1 MRKWVVL
8 GCAVALTAAVDRV
21 SKLWIISNLEPYQ
34 SIQPIPALAPLFQL
48 TRSANTGAAFGI
60 LPMAGNLFLLLAF
73 IIIAA
78 MLWHFRSVPSRA
90 SYLPVCIGLVIGGAV
105 GNVIDRLTWGHVI
118 DFIHYQIPNL
128 VSNVSNLADH
138 AIVFGVLLIVG
149 ESVWSERRIDA
160 RDGIQE
166 VTDRE
171 GGETF

>member
-149 ESVWSERRIDA
+149 ESVWSERRIDS

>member
-105 GNVIDRLTWGHVI
+105 GNVIDRLTWGYVI

-149 ESVWSERRIDA
+149 ESVWSERRIDS